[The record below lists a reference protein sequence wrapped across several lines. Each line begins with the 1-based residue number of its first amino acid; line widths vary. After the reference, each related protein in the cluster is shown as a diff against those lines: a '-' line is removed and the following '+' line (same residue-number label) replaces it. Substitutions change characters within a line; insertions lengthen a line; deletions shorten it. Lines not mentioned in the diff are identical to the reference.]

1 MDAVLDSGGLTAWA
15 RPRPPAR
22 LLELLEVVASS
33 EGAVIVPTVTV
44 VESAT
49 GRTGEDSAINHRLRR
64 ARPDSCPLDR
74 ARRAA
79 ALRFRSVRD
88 VSAVDAVVVATAL
101 DQPASAI
108 VTSDPEDIRSLLA
121 AADRGCPVIAV

>member
-15 RPRPPAR
+15 RRRPPTR
-22 LLELLEVVASS
+22 LLELLELVASS
-33 EGAVIVPTVTV
+33 GGTVTVPTVTV

-49 GRTGEDSAINHRLRR
+49 GRPSEDSALNHRLRR
-64 ARPDSCPLDR
+64 ARPDPCPLDR

-79 ALRFRSVRD
+79 GLRFRSIRD

-101 DQPASAI
+101 DRSGSAI
-108 VTSDPEDIRSLLA
+108 ATSDPEDIRALLA
-121 AADRGCPVIAV
+121 AADRKDPVIAV